1 MNFPLVSPYGD
12 LTEVKLDY
20 CITTEV
26 KKKKNFLKNSYSTSI
41 FCRII
46 YIFLLFIEIQPLYFL
61 RGKMCKKLEK

>member
-26 KKKKNFLKNSYSTSI
+26 KKKKKF
-41 FCRII
+41 
-46 YIFLLFIEIQPLYFL
+46 
-61 RGKMCKKLEK
+61 KKIANPQAFSVE